1 MKQRTNLIHQKR
13 KAGEAALGVNVQ
25 TASPENIEMAGAAG
39 YDFVLIDCEHG
50 TIYLDKLVELLRAAD
65 ASGITPIVRV
75 PDHSP
80 SFIMRALDAGA
91 MGVAIPNVNTR
102 AQAEAAVSAAKYNS
116 KQYGTDPFGTRG
128 ACPSTRANWHLV
140 GSWPEF
146 TRWSNDETMVWLL
159 IESLEGIGNIDA
171 ILEVPGISAIVP
183 GPFDL
188 SQAMGHA
195 GDMRHPDVV
204 KALRTLTTKARA
216 KGVDTVAVLLS
227 NDAAGMKEEIAFWK
241 DLDTTIFWAGGD
253 RRMFTLALRNRMA
266 QVKDN
271 L

>member
-1 MKQRTNLIHQKR
+1 MASNIDILLDKSSGLLLGGSAP
-13 KAGEAALGVNVQ
+13 AGVLPAFTRNDVYPFRIRVLERNADGSYTDAAL
-25 TASPENIEMAGAAG
+25 S
-39 YDFVLIDCEHG
+39 
-50 TIYLDKLVELLRAAD
+50 
-65 ASGITPIVRV
+65 
-75 PDHSP
+75 SP
-80 SFIMRALDAGA
+80 SF
-91 MGVAIPNVNTR
+91 
-102 AQAEAAVSAAKYNS
+102 
-116 KQYGTDPFGTRG
+116 
-128 ACPSTRANWHLV
+128 
-140 GSWPEF
+140 
-146 TRWSNDETMVWLL
+146 
-159 IESLEGIGNIDA
+159 SLGIGNIDA
-171 ILEVPGISAIVP
+171 ILEVPRISAIVP

-227 NDAAGMKEEIAFWK
+227 NDAAGMKEEMAFWK

-266 QVKDN
+266 QVREN